1 VRDVPSPSGM
11 TTSSRTGHPLHRVR
25 DELQGLPSPIV
36 VFNKSHSGSRFLA
49 RVLAHGGVFM
59 GSHQNE
65 SCDALDLVELVQH
78 VVRRYYPDYARLW
91 GGEGADDAVLPDL
104 IRTVFRR
111 HLATRDAAAERPW
124 GWKLC
129 ETAYILPLIDFLF
142 PTARYIHLIR
152 DGRDVAFCDHVAP
165 SDPFWKKI
173 YFNTDHIASWRGYR
187 LTGED
192 YLKRSYVYNTVHWV
206 NSVNVGRSYGAM
218 LRERYLE
225 VRYEALCWDFART
238 VERVLGFIGA
248 PSAAATIEALRPEVH
263 SNSIAKYRRASWWKM
278 RRILDIAKPELLAL
292 GYLAAEAD
300 GLG

>member
-1 VRDVPSPSGM
+1 M
-11 TTSSRTGHPLHRVR
+11 TTSRVCHPLHRVR
-25 DELQGLPSPIV
+25 EELQALPSPIV
-36 VFNKSHSGSRFLA
+36 VFNKSHSGSRLLA
-49 RVLAHGGVFM
+49 RVLELGGVFL

-65 SCDALDLVELVQH
+65 SCDALDLVELVRH
-78 VVRRYYPDYARLW
+78 VVPRYYPDYVRLW
-91 GGEGADDAVLPDL
+91 CAEGVNDTILPHL

-111 HLATRDAAAERPW
+111 HLETLDPAAERPW

-129 ETAYILPLIDFLF
+129 ETTYIIPLIDFLF
-142 PTARYIHLIR
+142 PAARYIHLIR

-165 SDPFWKKI
+165 ANPFWKKI

-192 YLKRSYVYNTVHWV
+192 YRKRSYVYNAVHWV

-225 VRYEALCWDFART
+225 VRYEDLCRDFARS
-238 VERVLGFIGA
+238 VERVLGFVGVT
-248 PSAAATIEALRPEVH
+248 SAAATIEALRPEVH
-263 SNSIAKYRRASWWKM
+263 SNSIAKYRRASWWQL
-278 RRILDIAKPELLAL
+278 RRVLDIAKPELLAL
-292 GYLAAEAD
+292 GYLASEAE